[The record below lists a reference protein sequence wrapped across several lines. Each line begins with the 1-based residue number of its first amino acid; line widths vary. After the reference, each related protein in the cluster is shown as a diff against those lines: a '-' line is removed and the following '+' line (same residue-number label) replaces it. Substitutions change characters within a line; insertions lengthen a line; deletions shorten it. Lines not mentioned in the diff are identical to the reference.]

1 MVKIKNRIL
10 LFVGLCLMSLCSCLA
25 MAQTLGTEDLNVI
38 NSKKVQA
45 FVSYAL
51 DQQGFY
57 RENDVSKVT
66 MVNAPYRMYAYDK
79 HDGVLYVVN
88 ETGNYAVTL
97 TREQIRL
104 MKRNKDVPH
113 LRGDDLAILTRQ
125 VTTQVRKLVKQHN
138 DMRTNELQQLKR
150 RDEEERAKQ
159 AEAERFR
166 EEQRKLEEARRA
178 AAREAALKEEYRRTH
193 LWNVVPTHGASLTC
207 IMDDCDKVTEA
218 DSVYMVNMD
227 GKFLYYIT
235 DEPFQIGETIHK
247 VHVSTVPAKMS
258 NGSGFKLHCEVFK
271 DSIMHEEV
279 TDEFVKRM
287 NQLQYEI
294 GVEKVRQ
301 KAPHGYFLNWGW
313 ESNPNLMF
321 RCNFFNLDSRTVK
334 EMVLYWELLN
344 AHSEPVKTGSLKM
357 TGVQIKPNTWRAA
370 KWSHTSV
377 EVPEEVAQF
386 RLSKVSIRYTNNEVV
401 SLSPA
406 DIFSN
411 SDAEVLP
418 GVPVNGEE
426 YEYEE
431 TEMSRPRIAAPKAK
445 GAHQSTKVNSKISP
459 RVKKSDSNDLFN

>member
-1 MVKIKNRIL
+1 
-10 LFVGLCLMSLCSCLA
+10 
-25 MAQTLGTEDLNVI
+25 
-38 NSKKVQA
+38 
-45 FVSYAL
+45 
-51 DQQGFY
+51 
-57 RENDVSKVT
+57 
-66 MVNAPYRMYAYDK
+66 
-79 HDGVLYVVN
+79 
-88 ETGNYAVTL
+88 
-97 TREQIRL
+97 
-104 MKRNKDVPH
+104 
-113 LRGDDLAILTRQ
+113 
-125 VTTQVRKLVKQHN
+125 
-138 DMRTNELQQLKR
+138 
-150 RDEEERAKQ
+150 
-159 AEAERFR
+159 
-166 EEQRKLEEARRA
+166 
-178 AAREAALKEEYRRTH
+178 
-193 LWNVVPTHGASLTC
+193 
-207 IMDDCDKVTEA
+207 MDDCDKVTEA

-258 NGSGFKLHCEVFK
+258 SGSGFKLHCEVFK

-321 RCNFFNLDSRTVK
+321 RCNFFNLDSRTIK

-431 TEMSRPRIAAPKAK
+431 TEMSRPRTAAPKAK
-445 GAHQSTKVNSKISP
+445 AAHPSTKVNSKISP